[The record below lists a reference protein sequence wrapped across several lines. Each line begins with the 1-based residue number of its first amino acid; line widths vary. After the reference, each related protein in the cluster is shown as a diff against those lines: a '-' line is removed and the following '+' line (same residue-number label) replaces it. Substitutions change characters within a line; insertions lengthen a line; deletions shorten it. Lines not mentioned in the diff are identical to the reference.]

1 MKFNPFHDLE
11 YYLAMCKERQSHVDD
26 LQQVYELV
34 AAQLHMAKLN
44 LIELNKRIAE
54 MKK

>member
-1 MKFNPFHDLE
+1 MKYDLE
-11 YYLAMCKERQSHVDD
+11 HYLAMHKERESHVYD
-26 LQQVYELV
+26 LQQVYQLV